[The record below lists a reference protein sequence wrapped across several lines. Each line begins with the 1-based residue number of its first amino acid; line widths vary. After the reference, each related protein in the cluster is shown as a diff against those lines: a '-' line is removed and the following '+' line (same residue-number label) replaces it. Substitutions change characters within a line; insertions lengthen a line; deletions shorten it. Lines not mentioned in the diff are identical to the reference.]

1 MIGMGGRC
9 LGHPAMPVP
18 DGLLPSHVAAQGVGM
33 ARLGGPGHIGPACRR
48 VSTIAMS
55 TIAMSTIGV
64 TTLGV
69 GTLGMRI
76 MGMTLIGMSDIR
88 LCDIRMR
95 SVCGARL
102 RRTGFC
108 RNCITGSVCAG
119 CLCSRGILAGRTGPG
134 CAGLHRGAGR
144 SGNIGTLHFVPGV
157 VIDAGRFL
165 PACADPVGLRPPER
179 LRPGC
184 PLGYLVSCH
193 HTPPLALG
201 CRCPASAS

>member
-18 DGLLPSHVAAQGVGM
+18 DGLLPSHVAAQSVGM
-33 ARLGGPGHIGPACRR
+33 ARLGGPGHIGAARCR
-48 VSTIAMS
+48 VSSIAVS
-55 TIAMSTIGV
+55 SIGV

-69 GTLGMRI
+69 RI

-88 LCDIRMR
+88 LCG
-95 SVCGARL
+95 VCDTGI

-144 SGNIGTLHFVPGV
+144 SGNIGTLHFVPDV
-157 VIDAGRFL
+157 VIGAGRIL
-165 PACADPVGLRPPER
+165 PAGTDPVGLCAPER

-193 HTPPLALG
+193 YTPPLALG

>member
-1 MIGMGGRC
+1 MGRRC

-18 DGLLPSHVAAQGVGM
+18 DGLLPPHVAAQSVGM
-33 ARLGGPGHIGPACRR
+33 ARLGGPGHIGTARRR
-48 VSTIAMS
+48 VS

-69 GTLGMRI
+69 GTMGVRI
-76 MGMTLIGMSDIR
+76 MGMTLIGMSGIR
-88 LCDIRMR
+88 LCGICGR
-95 SVCGARL
+95 SICRA
-102 RRTGFC
+102 GFC
-108 RNCITGSVCAG
+108 RKRIGTGGVCAG
-119 CLCSRGILAGRTGPG
+119 CLCTRGILAGRTSPG
-134 CAGLHRGAGR
+134 CAALHRPGAGR
-144 SGNIGTLHFVPGV
+144 SGNIGTLRFVPDV
-157 VIDAGRFL
+157 VIGTGRFL
-165 PACADPVGLRPPER
+165 PAGTDPVGLRPPQR

>member
-18 DGLLPSHVAAQGVGM
+18 DGLLPSHVAAQSVGM
-33 ARLGGPGHIGPACRR
+33 ARLGGPGHIGAARCR
-48 VSTIAMS
+48 VSSIAVS
-55 TIAMSTIGV
+55 SIGV

-69 GTLGMRI
+69 RI

-88 LCDIRMR
+88 LCG
-95 SVCGARL
+95 VCDTGI

-157 VIDAGRFL
+157 IIDAGRFL

>member
-18 DGLLPSHVAAQGVGM
+18 DGLLPSHVAAQSVGM
-33 ARLGGPGHIGPACRR
+33 ARLGGPGHIGAARCR
-48 VSTIAMS
+48 VSSIAVS
-55 TIAMSTIGV
+55 SIGV

-69 GTLGMRI
+69 RI

-88 LCDIRMR
+88 LCG
-95 SVCGARL
+95 VCDTGI

-144 SGNIGTLHFVPGV
+144 SGNIGTLRFVPDV
-157 VIDAGRFL
+157 VIGAGRIL
-165 PACADPVGLRPPER
+165 PAGTDPVGLCAPER

-193 HTPPLALG
+193 YTPPLALG

>member
-1 MIGMGGRC
+1 MIGMGERC

-18 DGLLPSHVAAQGVGM
+18 DGLLPSHVAAQSVGM
-33 ARLGGPGHIGPACRR
+33 ARLGGPGHIGAARCR
-48 VSTIAMS
+48 VSSIAVS
-55 TIAMSTIGV
+55 SIGV

-69 GTLGMRI
+69 RI

-88 LCDIRMR
+88 LCG
-95 SVCGARL
+95 VCDTGI

-157 VIDAGRFL
+157 VSGTGRFL
-165 PACADPVGLRPPER
+165 PAGTDPVGLRPPQR

>member
-18 DGLLPSHVAAQGVGM
+18 DGLLPSHVAAQSVGM
-33 ARLGGPGHIGPACRR
+33 ARLGGPGHIGAPRCR
-48 VSTIAMS
+48 VSSIAV
-55 TIAMSTIGV
+55 STIGV

-69 GTLGMRI
+69 RI

-88 LCDIRMR
+88 LCG
-95 SVCGARL
+95 VCDTGI

-119 CLCSRGILAGRTGPG
+119 CLCSRGILASRTGPG

-144 SGNIGTLHFVPGV
+144 SGNIGTLRFVPDV
-157 VIDAGRFL
+157 VIGTGRFL
-165 PACADPVGLRPPER
+165 PACADPVGLRPPQR

>member
-1 MIGMGGRC
+1 MIGMGGRR

-18 DGLLPSHVAAQGVGM
+18 DGLLPSHVAAQSVGM
-33 ARLGGPGHIGPACRR
+33 ARLGGPGHIGAPRCC
-48 VSTIAMS
+48 VSSIAVS
-55 TIAMSTIGV
+55 SIGV

-69 GTLGMRI
+69 RI

-88 LCDIRMR
+88 IDMSDIRLCG
-95 SVCGARL
+95 VCDTGI

-144 SGNIGTLHFVPGV
+144 SGNIGTLRFVPDV
-157 VIDAGRFL
+157 VIGTGRFL
-165 PACADPVGLRPPER
+165 PACADPVGLRPPQR

>member
-1 MIGMGGRC
+1 MIGMGERC

-18 DGLLPSHVAAQGVGM
+18 DGLLPSHVAAQSVGM
-33 ARLGGPGHIGPACRR
+33 ARLGGPGHIGAPRCR
-48 VSTIAMS
+48 VSSIAV
-55 TIAMSTIGV
+55 STIGV

-69 GTLGMRI
+69 RI

-88 LCDIRMR
+88 LCG
-95 SVCGARL
+95 VCDTGI

-144 SGNIGTLHFVPGV
+144 SGNIGTLRFVPDV
-157 VIDAGRFL
+157 VIGTGRFL
-165 PACADPVGLRPPER
+165 PACADPVGLRPPQR

>member
-18 DGLLPSHVAAQGVGM
+18 DGLLPSHVAAQSVGM
-33 ARLGGPGHIGPACRR
+33 ARLGGPGHIGAARCR
-48 VSTIAMS
+48 VSSIAVS
-55 TIAMSTIGV
+55 SIGV

-69 GTLGMRI
+69 RI

-88 LCDIRMR
+88 IGMSDIRLCG
-95 SVCGARL
+95 VCDTGI

-119 CLCSRGILAGRTGPG
+119 CLCTRGILVGRTSPG
-134 CAGLHRGAGR
+134 CAALHRPGAGR
-144 SGNIGTLHFVPGV
+144 SGNIGTLRFVPDV
-157 VIDAGRFL
+157 VIGTGRFL
-165 PACADPVGLRPPER
+165 PAGTDPVGLRPPER

>member
-18 DGLLPSHVAAQGVGM
+18 DGLLPSHVAAQSVGM
-33 ARLGGPGHIGPACRR
+33 ARLGGPGHIGAPRCR
-48 VSTIAMS
+48 VSS
-55 TIAMSTIGV
+55 IGV

-69 GTLGMRI
+69 RI

-88 LCDIRMR
+88 IGMSDIRLCG
-95 SVCGARL
+95 VCDTGI

-165 PACADPVGLRPPER
+165 PACADPVGLRPPQR

>member
-18 DGLLPSHVAAQGVGM
+18 DGLLPSHVAAQSVGM

-55 TIAMSTIGV
+55 TIGV

-69 GTLGMRI
+69 RI

-88 LCDIRMR
+88 IGMSDIRLCG
-95 SVCGARL
+95 VCDTGI

>member
-18 DGLLPSHVAAQGVGM
+18 DGLLPSHVAAQSIGM
-33 ARLGGPGHIGPACRR
+33 ARLGGPGHIGAPRCC
-48 VSTIAMS
+48 VSSIAVS
-55 TIAMSTIGV
+55 SIGV

-69 GTLGMRI
+69 RI

-88 LCDIRMR
+88 LCG
-95 SVCGARL
+95 VCGASI
-102 RRTGFC
+102 RRAGFC
-108 RNCITGSVCAG
+108 RNRITGGICAT
-119 CLCSRGILAGRTGPG
+119 CLCTRGILAGRTGPG
-134 CAGLHRGAGR
+134 GAGLHRGAGR
-144 SGNIGTLHFVPGV
+144 SGNIGTLRFVPDV
-157 VIDAGRFL
+157 VIGTGRFL
-165 PACADPVGLRPPER
+165 PAGTDPVGLRPPQR

>member
-18 DGLLPSHVAAQGVGM
+18 DGLLPSHVAAQSVGM
-33 ARLGGPGHIGPACRR
+33 ARLGGPGHIGAPRCR
-48 VSTIAMS
+48 VSSIAV
-55 TIAMSTIGV
+55 STIGV

-69 GTLGMRI
+69 RI

-88 LCDIRMR
+88 LCG
-95 SVCGARL
+95 VCDTGI

-134 CAGLHRGAGR
+134 CAGFHRGAGR

>member
-18 DGLLPSHVAAQGVGM
+18 DGLLPSHVAAQSVGM
-33 ARLGGPGHIGPACRR
+33 ARLGGPGHIGAPRCR
-48 VSTIAMS
+48 VSSIAVS
-55 TIAMSTIGV
+55 SIGVSSIGV

-69 GTLGMRI
+69 RI

-88 LCDIRMR
+88 LCG
-95 SVCGARL
+95 VCDTGI

-165 PACADPVGLRPPER
+165 PACADPVGLRPPQR

>member
-18 DGLLPSHVAAQGVGM
+18 DGLLPSHVAAQSVGM
-33 ARLGGPGHIGPACRR
+33 ARLGGPGHIGAPRCR
-48 VSTIAMS
+48 VSSIAV
-55 TIAMSTIGV
+55 STIGV

-69 GTLGMRI
+69 RI

-88 LCDIRMR
+88 LCG
-95 SVCGARL
+95 VCDTGI

-144 SGNIGTLHFVPGV
+144 SGNIGTLRFVPDV
-157 VIDAGRFL
+157 VIGTGRFL

>member
-18 DGLLPSHVAAQGVGM
+18 DGLLPSHVAAQSVGM
-33 ARLGGPGHIGPACRR
+33 ARLGGPGHIGAPRCR
-48 VSTIAMS
+48 VSSIAVS
-55 TIAMSTIGV
+55 SIGV

-69 GTLGMRI
+69 RI

-88 LCDIRMR
+88 IGMGDIRLCG
-95 SVCGARL
+95 VCDTGI

-144 SGNIGTLHFVPGV
+144 SGNLGVLMSFARRVIG
-157 VIDAGRFL
+157 AGRFL
-165 PACADPVGLRPPER
+165 PACADPVGLRPPQR

>member
-18 DGLLPSHVAAQGVGM
+18 DGLLPSHVAAQSVGM
-33 ARLGGPGHIGPACRR
+33 ARLGGPGHIGAPRCR
-48 VSTIAMS
+48 VSSIAV
-55 TIAMSTIGV
+55 STIGV

-69 GTLGMRI
+69 RI

-88 LCDIRMR
+88 LCG
-95 SVCGARL
+95 VCDTGI

-144 SGNIGTLHFVPGV
+144 SGNIGTLRFVPDV
-157 VIDAGRFL
+157 VIGTGRFL
-165 PACADPVGLRPPER
+165 PACADPVGLRPPQR